1 MSSRDKTVSLV
12 GEEKKEE
19 KNKKEN
25 RKGMAQKKKIDEA
38 ASVGEG
44 GNGVFLD
51 NLWQVYAL
59 GVSL

>member
-1 MSSRDKTVSLV
+1 LV